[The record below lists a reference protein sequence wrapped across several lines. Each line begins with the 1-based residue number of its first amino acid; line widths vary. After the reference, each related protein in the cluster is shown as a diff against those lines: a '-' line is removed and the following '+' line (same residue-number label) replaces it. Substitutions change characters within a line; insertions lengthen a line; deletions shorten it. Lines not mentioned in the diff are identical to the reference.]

1 MFSKELNI
9 REEADTLATGIVDE
23 NQPAEGY
30 NDTRDYIDDELPV
43 TETGQDLN
51 VDVGEYG
58 DRAVRDYN
66 DYTTVPTYD
75 NDEDYGN

>member
-1 MFSKELNI
+1 M
-9 REEADTLATGIVDE
+9 
-23 NQPAEGY
+23 
-30 NDTRDYIDDELPV
+30 DDELPV
-43 TETGQDLN
+43 TETGQEMN

-75 NDEDYGN
+75 ENEDYGN